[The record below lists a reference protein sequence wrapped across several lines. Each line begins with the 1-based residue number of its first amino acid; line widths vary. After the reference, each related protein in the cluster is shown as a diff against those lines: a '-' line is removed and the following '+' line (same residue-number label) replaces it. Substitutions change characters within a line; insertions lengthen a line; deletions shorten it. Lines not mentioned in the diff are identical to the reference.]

1 VLIELV
7 DAVVADGAVVASGRA
22 VDFAGPAEL
31 EPHLDAIDDE
41 SAPFVWL
48 IQLVFSTETVF
59 FSQKK

>member
-1 VLIELV
+1 LIELV

-41 SAPFVWL
+41 SALFVWLIIRL

-59 FSQKK
+59 FS